1 MRLNIKSLELS
12 RFRSYV
18 EPAGVLF
25 PETGL
30 VLVRGNGSGAGKSSL
45 FMAIYDA
52 IGICPVPA
60 TQLKSW
66 HGDGCRRVSLQLE
79 ADGKDISIRRGEA
92 QSLTI
97 DGAEKAMESLP
108 SALGVKDLE
117 WLLPLTYRPQNGG
130 SFFLSLGDAEKKSF
144 LSSVLG
150 LDALEKAF
158 EESQEKMPRLQAAK
172 EAAAARLASIAGGLQ
187 ANKETLK
194 GTGGVALDDLT
205 AAQDAVRIAVEEAKD
220 AVQAARADVTARTA
234 EISQLQKQSPQLT
247 PEAEEQVAALRAP
260 PPADPMVAQ
269 FESRLKAV
277 DQQEAA
283 AKKEWSEAN
292 AAYLKATQ
300 AWSLASTKLAKAE
313 ADLATL
319 RRQEQTKA
327 AELESLTSGVCPTC
341 HQPWHDHEEQSD
353 RSTSLEELRKR
364 IASQEAIVAEM
375 AVTQE
380 KPQPPPQPDLSQQQK
395 MRVALRQRYD
405 QLQLAHRQKAL
416 ENSAAA
422 DALIAAARVDLD
434 RRLSALTTERAEASQ
449 KLTEATN
456 RLQAAEHHK
465 ALVGLIVR
473 AQLDLTQAQ
482 EGLDQALAEMKAE
495 DDFRA
500 LVGPKG
506 FLGAIFDEVLEEIS
520 TETNRLLALMPNVT
534 HVSLQL
540 SSTKT
545 SATSKKQQKVITP
558 VFRSHGH
565 EIAGAWMRVFS
576 GGQVTAIQLALDLAV
591 AQVLG
596 RRTGLEAGW
605 LILDEPFVGLPA
617 AETEQVMEVLRL
629 LAEKRL
635 LLVVDHG
642 TEAQQMF
649 SRTIEVV
656 NENGRSRLQ

>member
-1 MRLNIKSLELS
+1 MHLKIKSLELS

-66 HGDGCRRVSLQLE
+66 HGDGCRRVSLQLA
-79 ADGKDISIRRGEA
+79 ADDKDIVIRRGET

-97 DGAEKAMESLP
+97 DGSEKAMETLP
-108 SALGVKDLE
+108 SVLGVKDLE

-144 LSSVLG
+144 LSGVLG

-158 EESQEKMPRLQAAK
+158 DESQEKTPKLQAAK
-172 EAAAARLASIAGGLQ
+172 ETAAMRVASITGSLQ
-187 ANKETLK
+187 QAKTQL
-194 GTGGVALDDLT
+194 GDGVASIDDLD
-205 AAQDAVRIAVEEAKD
+205 AAQDAVRIASE
-220 AVQAARADVTARTA
+220 AARQAVEHAAAAVAAKSA
-234 EISQLQKQSPQLT
+234 EISALQKQPLQLT
-247 PEAEEQVAALRAP
+247 PEVQEQVAALRAP
-260 PPADPMVAQ
+260 LPADPLVAQ

-283 AKKEWSEAN
+283 AKKEWSTAN
-292 AAYLKATQ
+292 AAYMQATQ
-300 AWSLASTKLAKAE
+300 AWSSASTKLAKAE
-313 ADLATL
+313 ADLAAL

-327 AELESLTSGVCPTC
+327 EELQSLMSGVCPTC
-341 HQPWHDHEEQSD
+341 HQAWHDHEEESD
-353 RSTSLEELRKR
+353 RTSSLDALRKR
-364 IASQEAIVAEM
+364 IAAQEAVVAEM
-375 AVTQE
+375 SVMQE
-380 KPQPPPQPDLSQQQK
+380 KPQPPPQPDLSQLQK
-395 MRVALRQRYD
+395 MRTALRQRYE
-405 QLQLAHRQKAL
+405 QLQLTQRQKAL

-422 DALIAAARVDLD
+422 DALVATARVDVD
-434 RRLSALTTERAEASQ
+434 RRLSALTAERAEAQ
-449 KLTEATN
+449 EK
-456 RLQAAEHHK
+456 
-465 ALVGLIVR
+465 
-473 AQLDLTQAQ
+473 LTQARADAGVVEHRKSLVALIARHQ
-482 EGLDQALAEMKAE
+482 SDLAQAQSALDQALGDMKAE

-500 LVGPKG
+500 LIGPKG

-520 TETNRLLALMPNVT
+520 GETNRLLALMPNVA

-545 SATSKKQQKVITP
+545 SATSKKQQKVISP

-565 EIAGAWMRVFS
+565 EITGAWMRVFS

-629 LAEKRL
+629 LAENRL

-649 SRTIEVV
+649 SQTIEVV
-656 NENGRSRLQ
+656 NENGRSRIQ